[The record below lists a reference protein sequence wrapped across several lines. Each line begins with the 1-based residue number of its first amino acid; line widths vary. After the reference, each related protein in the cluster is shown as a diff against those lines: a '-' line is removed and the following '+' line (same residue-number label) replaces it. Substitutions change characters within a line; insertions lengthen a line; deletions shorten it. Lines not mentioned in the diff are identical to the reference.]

1 MNIEDIERNLNIHH
15 PTQDQIFSLL
25 LEAVIENNALLR
37 TLLMSQATILA
48 KQDPTKS
55 AVEYENELVD
65 IVNQLKNEKLAVIVK
80 SWKQ

>member
-15 PTQDQIFSLL
+15 PTQDQIFSSL